1 MTEWD
6 RLNAEATGYL
16 ISPALFKRADEHPPA
31 WACQC
36 RRPDGRRLLR
46 KYRHASEIDCVPRAQ
61 VEAFKARHGITSEGH
76 AKALMYIESF
86 HPREEGER

>member
-1 MTEWD
+1 MGPPERRGD
-6 RLNAEATGYL
+6 RLPHQPGTLQARGRA
-16 ISPALFKRADEHPPA
+16 PARVGLPMPA
-31 WACQC
+31 SRW
-36 RRPDGRRLLR
+36 RRLLR